1 MAENIFKRD
10 NLKFG
15 LLLGFIAP
23 FLSLAGYY
31 FIRFR
36 LFTFKEYLV
45 ALKQNKPLLTGITIP
60 CLLLN
65 IVLFTIYTNTHRDGT
80 AKGIFVIT
88 IVYAI
93 ASLLLKFFG

>member
-10 NLKFG
+10 SLKFG

-23 FLSLAGYY
+23 FLSLVGYY

-36 LFTFKEYLV
+36 LYTFKEYLT

-65 IVLFTIYTNTHRDGT
+65 IVLFTIYTNTHRDQT
-80 AKGIFVIT
+80 AKGIFVVTLI
-88 IVYAI
+88 YAI
-93 ASLLLKFFG
+93 MSLMLKFFG